1 MASYSYKKNAQ
12 GNYEIFQDGQRIS
25 TGSVSSLARYGLSE
39 TSSTPAPMPG
49 SLAAIQ
55 ASSSAPS
62 IAYGA
67 VNTTPQFGVRPVG
80 FDNYT
85 FFDETG
91 RGRVTGSKESVENFA
106 RNYSVPSPIVPTT
119 ITRSGTTSTPSPVIP
134 PAKTDDINS
143 AGIIAG
149 ATSYTTPVVDPNVK
163 PTTQST
169 PYGDQAK
176 SLYERITGLIGENK
190 DKTAY
195 EQEQLQTSGALEL
208 EKKQKQLSARL
219 TAINLED
226 QAIPLK
232 LEQGATGKGIITE
245 ILSRQTTEAR
255 RQNAIS
261 ALSIQSEYAINQGD
275 LETARL
281 TAQRAVDLKYKDIE
295 TQIDQYTK
303 QLQIITPFLTAEEKK
318 IAEQRQTE
326 NENKKA
332 ELATK
337 KNQQTALVND
347 ANQAKDSVSAS
358 KALALDPSDP
368 QFNVK
373 LAEIQRTVKI
383 KDENVWGNPYTLG
396 GDLVQRNSVTGEIR
410 TAVNVS
416 KGTSTTPANI
426 LAGLKP
432 EQQKD
437 PFFQLLANSVGGKPL
452 TDTSIQSLTKGI
464 NVLGQLGVLQTNVKD
479 TNTGPILGLFRG
491 ANPWDTN
498 AQTIKA
504 QLNAIVPNLA
514 RGIYGEV
521 GVLTDNDIK
530 TYAKTL
536 PNLTST
542 EDVRNAVLGVTL
554 DLIGKSIKNTLQVN
568 AAAGR
573 DVSGFVDLY
582 TEMQSTRES
591 IFSQIPGYK
600 GASTPS
606 LSSLGITPDEQN
618 LFQSVVGV
626 SSSTSQT
633 TSGGFFS
640 NIWKALTGN

>member
-1 MASYSYKKNAQ
+1 MPYQDIQKGIEEAKRKALEIQQGINALTPPTVTASLNSQVIQN
-12 GNYEIFQDGQRIS
+12 NS
-25 TGSVSSLARYGLSE
+25 TATLPAP
-39 TSSTPAPMPG
+39 TPTTPTTPTTPADTTWSDKAKSYIN
-49 SLAAIQ
+49 SLLGLQAQDTGQEAYSQQQLEQWGAIENRLQ
-55 ASSSAPS
+55 LES
-62 IAYGA
+62 
-67 VNTTPQFGVRPVG
+67 
-80 FDNYT
+80 
-85 FFDETG
+85 EG
-91 RGRVTGSKESVENFA
+91 RGRTVGGLA
-106 RNYSVPSPIVPTT
+106 PL
-119 ITRSGTTSTPSPVIP
+119 TTS
-134 PAKTDDINS
+134 
-143 AGIIAG
+143 
-149 ATSYTTPVVDPNVK
+149 
-163 PTTQST
+163 
-169 PYGDQAK
+169 
-176 SLYERITGLIGENK
+176 
-190 DKTAY
+190 
-195 EQEQLQTSGALEL
+195 AL
-208 EKKQKQLSARL
+208 
-219 TAINLED
+219 
-226 QAIPLK
+226 
-232 LEQGATGKGIITE
+232 
-245 ILSRQTTEAR
+245 
-255 RQNAIS
+255 RQNQIQRADITS
-261 ALSIQSEYAINQGD
+261 KVLSLQSEYAMNAGD
-275 LETARL
+275 LVTAKETAK
-281 TAQRAVDLKYKDIE
+281 RAVDLKYKPIE
-295 TQIDQYTK
+295 ESINNFTK
-303 QLQIITPFLTAEEKK
+303 QLATIMPFLNAEEK
-318 IAEQRQTE
+318 ARADALTLQ
-326 NENKKA
+326 NEAKKT

-337 KNQQTALVND
+337 KAQQTALVND
-347 ANQAKDSVSAS
+347 ANQAKDSLSAS

-368 QFNVK
+368 QFNAK
-373 LAEIQRTVKI
+373 LAEIQRTLKI